1 MLNEGVERA
10 RELRRTMTDAERQ
23 LWSLLRNRSL
33 GVKFRRQVPIGRYIA
48 DFACLEARVIVEL
61 DGGQH
66 AESTADLERDASLGA
81 LGYRVVRIWNPDVLQ
96 NPQGVAE
103 FILDAISGGP
113 SP

>member
-1 MLNEGVERA
+1 MVDTRIERA
-10 RELRRTMTDAERQ
+10 RELRRTMTDAERR

-33 GVKFRRQVPIGRYIA
+33 GFKFRRQVPIGRYIA
-48 DFACLEARVIVEL
+48 DFACVEARVVVEL

-66 AESTADLERDASLGA
+66 AESAADVERDASLRA
-81 LGYRVVRIWNPDVLQ
+81 HGYRVVRIWNPDVIG

-103 FILDAISGGP
+103 LILDSISNGP